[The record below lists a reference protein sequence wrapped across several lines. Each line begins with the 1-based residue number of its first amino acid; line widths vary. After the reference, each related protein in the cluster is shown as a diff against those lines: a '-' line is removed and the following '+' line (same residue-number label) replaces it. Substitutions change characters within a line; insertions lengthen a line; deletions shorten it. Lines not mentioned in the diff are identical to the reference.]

1 MSPGDSQRL
10 AELIDSVADGT
21 SIDWDAIEGAA
32 TDQGERRLLSML
44 RMVAGV
50 AEVHRSDAPPDEAKP
65 VATVVAQP
73 AALTPTAAGPC
84 GHWGHFQLLRKLGEG
99 SFGEVYHARDT
110 WLDHSVA
117 VKLLKPPL
125 VDRARFLHEAR
136 TLARIRH
143 SNVVAIHG
151 ADQHEGRLGFWME
164 FIDGHT
170 LADVVEHE
178 GVRSAS
184 EAALIGQHLCQAMA
198 AVHAANI
205 VHRDIKAQNVI
216 RQSGTGRI
224 VLMDFGAGEAMDAER
239 AGRRPKGTPLYLAPE
254 LFDGRVATRET
265 DIYAL
270 GILLFNLVTSSYPVY
285 GANVEELIRAH
296 RRNAR
301 HHLGDMRPDLPDGFV
316 RVVETM
322 LAVDPAQRYHSASA
336 ARKALEEVVAP
347 PESRPAPVPI
357 PQPRWMNRISNGAIG
372 IGLAVVVASVL
383 GFASTSAYNL
393 TFRRSGFTGESP
405 WRWWFALGLQVL
417 VSPIIRIALYTIGA
431 MLVVAAARVFSR
443 LVPSVGRAASRTR
456 TACGQFL
463 KEREL
468 DDPSL
473 LLQITAGLG
482 ALAFAAL
489 ALYRWN
495 DATIFAMYI
504 DDAPAERFVAL
515 EPDNAPLYDV
525 FSRMVELL
533 LFTYGLAAYVVYSH
547 AKRIGTRIPQ
557 VTTMYVLAVP
567 ALALLLMRA
576 LPYRIVYQNESERVD
591 YGDMRCYD
599 IGRRPGMIKLFC
611 PDESPPRN
619 KDVDDTDPALH
630 DRRISESVFT
640 PRDQARVFATTPP

>member
-1 MSPGDSQRL
+1 MSPDSQRL
-10 AELIDSVADGT
+10 AELIDSVADGS

-65 VATVVAQP
+65 VAVVAQP

-117 VKLLKPPL
+117 VKLLKPAL

-164 FIDGHT
+164 FIDGRT

-198 AVHAANI
+198 AVHAASI

-239 AGRRPKGTPLYLAPE
+239 AGLRPRGTPLYLAPE
-254 LFDGRVATRET
+254 LFDGSAATRET

-285 GANVEELIRAH
+285 GANVDDLVRAH

-322 LAVDPAQRYHSASA
+322 LAVDPAQRYHSAAA

-347 PESRPAPVPI
+347 SEQVSVPVPVS
-357 PQPRWMNRISNGAIG
+357 QPIAWWERAVQSAGAI
-372 IGLAVVVASVL
+372 AVVVL
-383 GFASTSAYNL
+383 GFTTMGFVSTAAFNMTL
-393 TFRRSGFTGESP
+393 GRGDFGAESP
-405 WRWWFALGLQVL
+405 FQWFVWGLRALVAPLLDLTIYTIAVL
-417 VSPIIRIALYTIGA
+417 VIAAGVRVLFRLFPAIG
-431 MLVVAAARVFSR
+431 
-443 LVPSVGRAASRTR
+443 R
-456 TACGQFL
+456 TASSAATMCRHFL
-463 KEREL
+463 EARKL
-468 DDPSL
+468 DDWNL
-473 LLQITAGLG
+473 LLQVAAGLG
-482 ALAFAAL
+482 ALALGLVAFN
-489 ALYRWN
+489 RWN
-495 DATIFAMYI
+495 DATIFAMY
-504 DDAPAERFVAL
+504 A
-515 EPDNAPLYDV
+515 DNAPMDRLVSLRPANEPDYDV
-525 FSRMVELL
+525 FPRLVEVV
-533 LFTYGLAAYVVYSH
+533 LFAYGLAVYVVYSN
-547 AKRIGTRIPQ
+547 AGRAGVRIPV
-557 VTTMYVLAVP
+557 VTTTYVLAVP
-567 ALALLLMRA
+567 VVALLLMRA
-576 LPYRIVYQNESERVD
+576 IPYRVVYQNAFERVD

-599 IGRRPGMIKLFC
+599 LGRREGMVRLFC
-611 PDESPPRN
+611 PDESPPRIRD
-619 KDVDDTDPALH
+619 KTVADPALH
-630 DRRISESVFT
+630 DRSIRESVFT
-640 PRDQARVFATTPP
+640 PRDEARAFPAASP